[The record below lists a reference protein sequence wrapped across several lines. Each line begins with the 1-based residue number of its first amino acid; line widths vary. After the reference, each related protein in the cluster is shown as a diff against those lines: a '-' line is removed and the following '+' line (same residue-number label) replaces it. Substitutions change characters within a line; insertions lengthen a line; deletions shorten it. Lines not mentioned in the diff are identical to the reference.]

1 MPELSPTAI
10 LDPLVKGWASEAGI
24 PTEELSGILG
34 GDIIGGLIGV
44 PLDMFLTQLGS
55 KIASGA
61 IGLAGLLF
69 GTYTLK
75 GQGRMQLDS
84 MRISSRIMTEIL
96 DPSPQQIKEIQKN
109 ISDLIDGF
117 VEGRW
122 DKSLYAIIRNPREF
136 EGILPGPAKET
147 EKKTGEEEIK
157 PGSRY
162 CDDHPDDPRC
172 IAHKKAIHGETGQP
186 TYPKKPEIVH
196 KL

>member
-1 MPELSPTAI
+1 MVELSPTAM
-10 LDPLVKGWASEAGI
+10 LDPLVHGWASEAGI

-44 PLDMFLTQLGS
+44 PMDMFLTQLGS
-55 KIASGA
+55 KLASFFLG
-61 IGLAGLLF
+61 GAGLLF

-75 GQGRMQLDS
+75 NQGRVQLDA

-122 DKSLYAIIRNPREF
+122 DKAIYSVVRNPREF
-136 EGILPGPAKET
+136 GGILPGAAKEKAKKEEST
-147 EKKTGEEEIK
+147 SEKEKAAPKG
-157 PGSRY
+157 PG
-162 CDDHPDDPRC
+162 
-172 IAHKKAIHGETGQP
+172 
-186 TYPKKPEIVH
+186 IVH

>member
-1 MPELSPTAI
+1 MPELAPTAI
-10 LDPLVKGWASEAGI
+10 LDPFVEGWAKEAGI
-24 PTEELSGILG
+24 ETAELSGILG

-61 IGLAGLLF
+61 LGLAGLLV

-75 GQGRMQLDS
+75 GQGRTQLDV
-84 MRISSRIMTEIL
+84 MRIFSRLTTEIL

-109 ISDLIDGF
+109 IGDLIDGF

-122 DKSLYAIIRNPREF
+122 DKSVYALVRNPREF
-136 EGILPGPAKET
+136 SDLLPGAAKET
-147 EKKTGEEEIK
+147 EKKKEETAAEK
-157 PGSRY
+157 EKTRKT
-162 CDDHPDDPRC
+162 D
-172 IAHKKAIHGETGQP
+172 QP
-186 TYPKKPEIVH
+186 TYPKGPGIVH

>member
-10 LDPLVKGWASEAGI
+10 LDPLVKGWAEEAGI

-34 GDIIGGLIGV
+34 GDIIGGIIGI

-61 IGLAGLLF
+61 LGIAGLLF
-69 GTYTLK
+69 GTYTMK
-75 GQGRMQLDS
+75 GQGRMQLDV
-84 MRISSRIMTEIL
+84 MRIFSRLTTEIL
-96 DPSPQQIKEIQKN
+96 DPSPQQIKEIRKN
-109 ISDLIDGF
+109 IGDLIDGF

-136 EGILPGPAKET
+136 SDILPGPAKET
-147 EKKTGEEEIK
+147 EKKTEEKEETASEK
-157 PGSRY
+157 EKT
-162 CDDHPDDPRC
+162 
-172 IAHKKAIHGETGQP
+172 KKTEQP
-186 TYPKKPEIVH
+186 TYPKGPGIVH

>member
-10 LDPLVKGWASEAGI
+10 LDPFVEGWAKEAGI
-24 PTEELSGILG
+24 ETKELSGILG
-34 GDIIGGLIGV
+34 GDIIGGLINV

-61 IGLAGLLF
+61 LGLAGLLV

-75 GQGRMQLDS
+75 GQGRTQLDI
-84 MRISSRIMTEIL
+84 MRIFSRLTTEIL

-122 DKSLYAIIRNPREF
+122 DKSVYALVRNPREF
-136 EGILPGPAKET
+136 SDILPGAAKET
-147 EKKTGEEEIK
+147 EKKKEETAAEK
-157 PGSRY
+157 EKTRKT
-162 CDDHPDDPRC
+162 D
-172 IAHKKAIHGETGQP
+172 QP
-186 TYPKKPEIVH
+186 TYPPGPGIVH